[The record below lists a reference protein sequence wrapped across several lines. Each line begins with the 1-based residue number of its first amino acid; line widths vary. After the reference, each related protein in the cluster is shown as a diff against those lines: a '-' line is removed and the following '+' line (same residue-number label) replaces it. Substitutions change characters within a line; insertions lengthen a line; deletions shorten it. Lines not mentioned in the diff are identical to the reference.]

1 MNTST
6 ARDRL
11 LVLVAD
17 DDNDMRAVVV
27 NALRAD
33 GCTTVEARDGEEVLD
48 LLRRAQTDPEL
59 GPDVL
64 LLDVKM
70 PKLSGLGVL
79 EALRVAKWSLP
90 VVVITALSDESIHKV
105 AMGLG
110 AIRLLRKP
118 FGAGDMLLAV
128 HSAKAT
134 SNPTPCLK
142 GV

>member
-1 MNTST
+1 
-6 ARDRL
+6 L

-33 GCTTVEARDGEEVLD
+33 GCTTLEARDGEEVLD

-64 LLDVKM
+64 VLDVKM

-105 AMGLG
+105 AMALG
-110 AIRLLRKP
+110 AIGLLRKP
-118 FGAGDMLLAV
+118 FGAGDVLLAV

-134 SNPTPCLK
+134 SNPTPA
-142 GV
+142 

>member
-6 ARDRL
+6 TRDRL

-33 GCTTVEARDGEEVLD
+33 GCTTLEARDGEEVLD

-64 LLDVKM
+64 VLDVKM

-105 AMGLG
+105 AMALG
-110 AIRLLRKP
+110 AIGLLRKP
-118 FGAGDMLLAV
+118 FGAGDVLLAV

-134 SNPTPCLK
+134 SNPTPA
-142 GV
+142 

>member
-1 MNTST
+1 VNTST
-6 ARDRL
+6 TRDRL

-33 GCTTVEARDGEEVLD
+33 GCTTLEARDGEEVLD

-64 LLDVKM
+64 VLDVKM

-105 AMGLG
+105 AMALG
-110 AIRLLRKP
+110 AIGLLRKP
-118 FGAGDMLLAV
+118 FGAGDVLLAV

-134 SNPTPCLK
+134 SNPTPA
-142 GV
+142 

>member
-1 MNTST
+1 
-6 ARDRL
+6 L

-33 GCTTVEARDGEEVLD
+33 GCTTLEARDGEEVLD

-105 AMGLG
+105 AMALG
-110 AIRLLRKP
+110 AIGLLRKP
-118 FGAGDMLLAV
+118 FGAGDVLLAV

-134 SNPTPCLK
+134 SNPTPA
-142 GV
+142 

>member
-6 ARDRL
+6 TRDRL

-33 GCTTVEARDGEEVLD
+33 GCTTLEARDGEEVLD

-105 AMGLG
+105 AMALG
-110 AIRLLRKP
+110 AIGLLRKP
-118 FGAGDMLLAV
+118 FGAGDVLLAV

-134 SNPTPCLK
+134 SNPTPA
-142 GV
+142 